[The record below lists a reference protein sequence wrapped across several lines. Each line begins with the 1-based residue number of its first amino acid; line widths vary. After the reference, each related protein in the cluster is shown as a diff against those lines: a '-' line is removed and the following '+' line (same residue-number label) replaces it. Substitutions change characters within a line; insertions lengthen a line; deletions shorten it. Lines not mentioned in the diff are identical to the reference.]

1 MRVGE
6 GGRVAYGGEHTTE
19 GTYTKVHACTRHAV
33 HVCFICTVEPCPV
46 CVKDRPRFGSCV
58 RWRPLHL
65 LWLTHHAN
73 SWGSAGGALV
83 RHLHALVHVLAVQ
96 VPQQLGVRCGA
107 ACVVGVGPWS
117 VVCGCKVG
125 AACTGA
131 GGFDFRERRELARG
145 PRPDG
150 TAMIALY
157 CVCGLRLSRV
167 VTAHAKACAKAVR
180 ERNNVK

>member
-1 MRVGE
+1 MRKGSSSFWLV
-6 GGRVAYGGEHTTE
+6 RAL
-19 GTYTKVHACTRHAV
+19 ASA
-33 HVCFICTVEPCPV
+33 PPV
-46 CVKDRPRFGSCV
+46 VVDTSD
-58 RWRPLHL
+58 
-65 LWLTHHAN
+65 AN

-96 VPQQLGVRCGA
+96 VPQQLGVRCGE

-145 PRPDG
+145 QTHRDE
-150 TAMIALY
+150 
-157 CVCGLRLSRV
+157 CVVLCVRAASLTGRHGSRKSMRKSR
-167 VTAHAKACAKAVR
+167 TRA
-180 ERNNVK
+180 